1 MLNYIQ
7 APVIQKLER
16 ISIMQKGLTIVMSL
30 ILLLLGLLGFVAP
43 EFTTQETK
51 NVVSLGD
58 LKIQANEPTQHSIPP
73 IVSGAAII
81 VGAVLLGSGLY
92 RKQ

>member
-1 MLNYIQ
+1 MK
-7 APVIQKLER
+7 P
-16 ISIMQKGLTIVMSL
+16 IVMVGA
-30 ILLLLGLLGFVAP
+30 ILVLLGILGLAIP
-43 EFTTQETK
+43 QFTTHETK

-58 LKIQANEPTQHSIPP
+58 VKIQANEPTEHTIPP
-73 IVSGAAII
+73 IVSFAAII

>member
-1 MLNYIQ
+1 MKPI
-7 APVIQKLER
+7 VIV
-16 ISIMQKGLTIVMSL
+16 GTILV
-30 ILLLLGLLGFVAP
+30 LLGLLGLAMP
-43 EFTTQETK
+43 EFTTHETK
-51 NVVSLGD
+51 NVVALGD

-81 VGAVLLGSGLY
+81 VGVVLLGSGLY